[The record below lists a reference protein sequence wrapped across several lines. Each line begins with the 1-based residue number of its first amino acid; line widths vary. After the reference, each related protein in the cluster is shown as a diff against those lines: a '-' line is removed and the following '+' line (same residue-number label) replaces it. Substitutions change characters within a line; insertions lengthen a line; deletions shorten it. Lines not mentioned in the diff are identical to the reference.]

1 MFDDELAKPRA
12 RGEMNNAFKE
22 RNVMSKLYCI
32 LLTLSVLGIP
42 GGFLAGAD
50 QARIAI
56 TNPNMSFLPSG
67 VALKK
72 GFFKDEGLEVE
83 IIRMNVPTIITALV
97 TGDIGYTLLFGSVVR
112 GALRGMPMRALASL
126 LDGSTHA
133 LVAKPEYKSGREL
146 KGKTV
151 GIGNFGGTDE
161 VAGRMML
168 KSFGLDTEKDLK
180 FIALGP
186 DRARLAALKE
196 GLVDVAVIAPPADAL
211 GRQMGF
217 NVLLRAYEVFSFPFI
232 GVGANLK
239 TIKEKPE
246 EVKKVVK
253 ALVRANR
260 FIREDKEGAVRVLM
274 EWGKVERE
282 HAVASYD
289 SAWKV
294 FSPDGNIPQ
303 EGLRMVVE
311 QAKVEL
317 KLTREIPVNEIVD
330 LAPLRAAQK
339 ELGIRK

>member
-1 MFDDELAKPRA
+1 
-12 RGEMNNAFKE
+12 MNNAFKE
-22 RNVMSKLYCI
+22 RNDMSKLYRI
-32 LLTLSVLGIP
+32 LLTLSVLGTP
-42 GGFLAGAD
+42 GGFLAAAD
-50 QARIAI
+50 QARIAV

-133 LVAKPEYKSGREL
+133 LVAKPEYKSGKEL

-211 GRQMGF
+211 GKQMGF

-311 QAKVEL
+311 QAKAEL

>member
-1 MFDDELAKPRA
+1 MRRF
-12 RGEMNNAFKE
+12 
-22 RNVMSKLYCI
+22 YCI
-32 LLTLSVLGIP
+32 LLALSVLGIP
-42 GGFLAGAD
+42 NGLVEGAD
-50 QARIAI
+50 KLRISV
-56 TNPNMSFLPSG
+56 TNPNMSFLPSE
-67 VALKK
+67 VALRK

-83 IIRMNVPTIITALV
+83 IIRMNVPNILTALV
-97 TGDIGYTLLFGSVVR
+97 TGDIGYTLIFGSVVH

-133 LVAKPEYKSGREL
+133 LVAKPEYKSGKEL

-196 GLVDVAVIAPPADAL
+196 GLVDVAVIAPPGDAL
-211 GRQMGF
+211 GKQMGF

-232 GVGANLK
+232 GIGANLK

-253 ALVRANR
+253 AMVRANR
-260 FIREDKEGAVRVLM
+260 FIREDKEGAVKILM
-274 EWGKVERE
+274 EWGKVERD
-282 HAVASYD
+282 HAAASYD
-289 SAWKV
+289 STWRV

-303 EGLRMVVE
+303 QGLRLVLD
-311 QAKVEL
+311 QAKAEL
-317 KLTREIPVNEIVD
+317 KVNREVALNEIIE
-330 LAPLRAAQK
+330 LAPLREAQK
-339 ELGIRK
+339 ELGIKSNADSFKK

>member
-1 MFDDELAKPRA
+1 MRVVSRLSCLLAALGLLCIPA
-12 RGEMNNAFKE
+12 R
-22 RNVMSKLYCI
+22 
-32 LLTLSVLGIP
+32 SVD
-42 GGFLAGAD
+42 AAEKV
-50 QARIAI
+50 RISV
-56 TNPNMSFLPSG
+56 TNLNISFLPAG
-67 VALKK
+67 AALKK
-72 GFFKDEGLEVE
+72 GFFKDEGLDVE
-83 IIRMNVPTIITALV
+83 IIRMNTPNSLTALI

-133 LVAKPEYKSGREL
+133 LVARPEYKSGKEL

-196 GLVDVAVIAPPADAL
+196 GLVDVAVIAPPGDAL

-232 GVGANLK
+232 GIGANLK

-253 ALVRANR
+253 AMVRANR
-260 FIREDKEGAVRVLM
+260 FIREDKEGAVRILM
-274 EWGKVERE
+274 EWGKVERD

-289 SAWKV
+289 STWRV
-294 FSPDGNIPQ
+294 FSPDGSIPQ
-303 EGLRMVVE
+303 EGLRLVLE
-311 QAKVEL
+311 QAKAEL
-317 KLTREIPVNEIVD
+317 KLNREVALNEIVES
-330 LAPLRAAQK
+330 APLREAQR

>member
-1 MFDDELAKPRA
+1 MK
-12 RGEMNNAFKE
+12 
-22 RNVMSKLYCI
+22 NVCSVLVI
-32 LLTLSVLGIP
+32 LLVLG
-42 GGFLAGAD
+42 LAGGSVEGAD
-50 QARIAI
+50 KVRIAV

-67 VALKK
+67 VALKR

-83 IIRMNVPTIITALV
+83 IIRMNVPNIITALV
-97 TGDIGYTLLFGSVVR
+97 TGDISYTLIFGSVVR

-133 LVAKPEYKSGREL
+133 LVARPEYKSGKEL

-151 GIGNFGGTDE
+151 GIGNFGGTDD

-168 KSFGLDTEKDLK
+168 KSLGLDTDKDLK

-196 GLVDVAVIAPPADAL
+196 GLVDVAVIAPPGDSL

-239 TIKEKPE
+239 TINERPDE
-246 EVKKVVK
+246 AKKVVK
-253 ALVRANR
+253 AMVRANR
-260 FIREDKEGAVRVLM
+260 FIRENKEGAVQVLM
-274 EWGKVERE
+274 DWGKVERD

-289 SAWKV
+289 STWRV
-294 FSPDGNIPQ
+294 FSPNGNIPP
-303 EGLRMVVE
+303 EGLRLVIE
-311 QAKVEL
+311 QAKAEL
-317 KLTREIPVNEIVD
+317 KLTREVPVNEVVD
-330 LAPLRAAQK
+330 LAPLREAQK
-339 ELGIRK
+339 ELGLRR

>member
-1 MFDDELAKPRA
+1 VR
-12 RGEMNNAFKE
+12 
-22 RNVMSKLYCI
+22 KLCCI
-32 LLTLSVLGIP
+32 LLILLVLGIP
-42 GGFLAGAD
+42 SGFVESAD
-50 QARIAI
+50 KVRISV

-72 GFFKDEGLEVE
+72 GFFKDEGLDVE
-83 IIRMNVPTIITALV
+83 IIRMNVPNIITALV

-133 LVAKPEYKSGREL
+133 LVAKPEYKSGKEL
-146 KGKTV
+146 KGRTV

-196 GLVDVAVIAPPADAL
+196 GLVDVAVIAPPGDVL

-217 NVLLRAYEVFSFPFI
+217 NVLLRAYEVFNFPFI

-239 TIKEKPE
+239 TIKERPE
-246 EVKKVVK
+246 EAKKVVK
-253 ALVRANR
+253 AMVRANR
-260 FIREDKEGAVRVLM
+260 FIREDKEGAVKILM
-274 EWGKVERE
+274 EWGKVDRD
-282 HAVASYD
+282 HAAASYD
-289 SAWKV
+289 ATWKV

-303 EGLRMVVE
+303 EGLRLVVE
-311 QAKVEL
+311 QAKAEL
-317 KLTREIPVNEIVD
+317 KLTREVPLNEVVD
-330 LAPLRAAQK
+330 LAPLREAQK
-339 ELGIRK
+339 ELGLRK

>member
-1 MFDDELAKPRA
+1 MINAAK
-12 RGEMNNAFKE
+12 G
-22 RNVMSKLYCI
+22 RNDMSKVYHI

-50 QARIAI
+50 QTRIAV

-112 GALRGMPMRALASL
+112 GALRGMPLRALASL

-133 LVAKPEYKSGREL
+133 LVAKPEYKSGKEL

-274 EWGKVERE
+274 EWGKVERD

-311 QAKVEL
+311 QAKAEL
-317 KLTREIPVNEIVD
+317 KLTREIPVNEIID

>member
-1 MFDDELAKPRA
+1 MTKLCGVSLALVV
-12 RGEMNNAFKE
+12 F
-22 RNVMSKLYCI
+22 C
-32 LLTLSVLGIP
+32 LSGRPID
-42 GGFLAGAD
+42 AAD
-50 QARIAI
+50 KVRISV

-72 GFFKDEGLEVE
+72 GFFKDEGLDVE
-83 IIRMNVPTIITALV
+83 IIRMNVPNIMTALV

-112 GALRGMPMRALASL
+112 GALRGMPVRALASL

-133 LVAKPEYKSGREL
+133 LVAKPEYKSGKEL

-168 KSFGLDTEKDLK
+168 KSFGLDTDKDLK

-196 GLVDVAVIAPPADAL
+196 GLVDVAVIAPPGDAL

-232 GVGANLK
+232 GIGANLK
-239 TIKEKPE
+239 SIKEKPE

-253 ALVRANR
+253 AMVRANR
-260 FIREDKEGAVRVLM
+260 FIRDDKEGTVRILM
-274 EWGKVERE
+274 EWGKVERD
-282 HAVASYD
+282 HAAASYD
-289 SAWKV
+289 STWKV

-303 EGLRMVVE
+303 EGLRLVLD
-311 QAKVEL
+311 QAKAEL
-317 KLTREIPVNEIVD
+317 KLSRDIPVNEIID
-330 LAPLRAAQK
+330 LGPLREAQK

>member
-1 MFDDELAKPRA
+1 MKKLFCIVLA
-12 RGEMNNAFKE
+12 
-22 RNVMSKLYCI
+22 
-32 LLTLSVLGIP
+32 LSVLGMP
-42 GGFLAGAD
+42 FGFLDGAD
-50 QARIAI
+50 TVRIAV
-56 TNPNMSFLPSG
+56 TNPNMSFLPAG

-72 GFFKDEGLEVE
+72 GFFKDEGLDVE

-126 LDGSTHA
+126 LDSPTHA
-133 LVAKPEYKSGREL
+133 LIAKPQYKSVREL

-168 KSFGLDTEKDLK
+168 KSFGLDTERDLK

-196 GLVDVAVIAPPADAL
+196 GLVDVAVIAPPGDAL

-217 NVLLRAYEVFSFPFI
+217 NVLVRAYEVFSFPFI
-232 GVGANLK
+232 GIGANVK

-253 ALVRANR
+253 GMLRANR
-260 FIREDKEGAVRVLM
+260 FIREDKEGAVRILM

-282 HAVASYD
+282 HAAASYD
-289 SAWKV
+289 STWKV

-303 EGLRMVVE
+303 EGLRLVLE
-311 QAKVEL
+311 QAKTEL
-317 KLTREIPVNEIVD
+317 KLTREVPVNEIVE
-330 LAPLRAAQK
+330 LAPLREAQK
-339 ELGIRK
+339 ELGLRR

>member
-1 MFDDELAKPRA
+1 
-12 RGEMNNAFKE
+12 MNNPFKE
-22 RNVMSKLYCI
+22 TNVMSKLYCI

-42 GGFLAGAD
+42 CGFLAGAD
-50 QARIAI
+50 QTRIAV
-56 TNPNMSFLPSG
+56 TNPNISFLPSG

-72 GFFKDEGLEVE
+72 GFFKDEGLDVE

-133 LVAKPEYKSGREL
+133 LVAKPEYKSGKEL

-196 GLVDVAVIAPPADAL
+196 GLVDVAVIAPPADAM

-239 TIKEKPE
+239 TIKERPE

-294 FSPDGNIPQ
+294 FSPDGNIPP

-311 QAKVEL
+311 QAKAEL
-317 KLTREIPVNEIVD
+317 KLTRDIPVNEIVD

>member
-1 MFDDELAKPRA
+1 LAVKKI
-12 RGEMNNAFKE
+12 GSWLF
-22 RNVMSKLYCI
+22 I
-32 LLTLSVLGIP
+32 LLVSCVPGKEVSSADKIRISV
-42 GGFLAGAD
+42 
-50 QARIAI
+50 

-72 GFFKDEGLEVE
+72 GFFKDEGLDVE
-83 IIRMNVPTIITALV
+83 IIRMNVPNIITALV
-97 TGDIGYTLLFGSVVR
+97 TGDIGYTLIFGSVVR

-133 LVAKPEYKSGREL
+133 LVARPEYKSGKEL
-146 KGKTV
+146 RGKTV

-196 GLVDVAVIAPPADAL
+196 GLVDVAVIAPPGDAL

-232 GVGANLK
+232 GIGANLK
-239 TIKEKPE
+239 TIKDKPD
-246 EVKKVVK
+246 EVKKVLK
-253 ALVRANR
+253 AMVRANR
-260 FIREDKEGAVRVLM
+260 FIREDKEGAVRILM
-274 EWGKVERE
+274 EWGKVERD

-289 SAWKV
+289 STWKV

-303 EGLRMVVE
+303 EGLRLVIE
-311 QAKVEL
+311 QAKAEL
-317 KLTREIPVNEIVD
+317 KLNRDVALSEVID
-330 LAPLRAAQK
+330 LAPLREAQK
-339 ELGIRK
+339 ELGLRK

>member
-1 MFDDELAKPRA
+1 VR
-12 RGEMNNAFKE
+12 
-22 RNVMSKLYCI
+22 KLCCI
-32 LLTLSVLGIP
+32 LLILLVLGIP
-42 GGFLAGAD
+42 SGFVESAD
-50 QARIAI
+50 KVRISV

-72 GFFKDEGLEVE
+72 GFFKDEGLDVE
-83 IIRMNVPTIITALV
+83 IIRMNVPNIITALV

-133 LVAKPEYKSGREL
+133 LVAKPEYKSGKEL
-146 KGKTV
+146 KGRTV

-196 GLVDVAVIAPPADAL
+196 GLVDVAVIAPPGDVL

-217 NVLLRAYEVFSFPFI
+217 NVLLRAYEVFNFPFI

-239 TIKEKPE
+239 TIKERPE
-246 EVKKVVK
+246 EAKKVVK
-253 ALVRANR
+253 AMVRANR
-260 FIREDKEGAVRVLM
+260 FIREDKEGAVKILM
-274 EWGKVERE
+274 EWGKVDRD
-282 HAVASYD
+282 HAAASYD
-289 SAWKV
+289 ATWKV

-303 EGLRMVVE
+303 EGLRLVVE
-311 QAKVEL
+311 QAKTEL
-317 KLTREIPVNEIVD
+317 KLNREVALSEVVEPT
-330 LAPLRAAQK
+330 PLRQAQK
-339 ELGIRK
+339 ELGLTK

>member
-1 MFDDELAKPRA
+1 MR
-12 RGEMNNAFKE
+12 
-22 RNVMSKLYCI
+22 KLYGVF
-32 LLTLSVLGIP
+32 LALSVVALP
-42 GGFLAGAD
+42 GGFLARAE
-50 QARIAI
+50 QARIAV

-72 GFFKDEGLEVE
+72 GFFKDEGLDVE
-83 IIRMNVPTIITALV
+83 IIRMNVPTIITALM
-97 TGDIGYTLLFGSVVR
+97 TGDIGYTLIFGSVVR

-133 LVAKPEYKSGREL
+133 LVANPEYKSGKDL

-168 KSFGLDTEKDLK
+168 RSFGLDTEKDLK

-211 GRQMGF
+211 GKQMGF

-246 EVKKVVK
+246 QVKKVVK
-253 ALVRANR
+253 AMVRANR
-260 FIREDKEGAVRVLM
+260 FIREDKEGAVRILM
-274 EWGKVERE
+274 EWGKVERD

-289 SAWKV
+289 STWKV
-294 FSPDGNIPQ
+294 FSQNGNIPE

-311 QAKVEL
+311 QAKAEL
-317 KLTREIPVNEIVD
+317 KLTREVSMNEVVD
-330 LAPLRAAQK
+330 LTALRAAQK
-339 ELGIRK
+339 ELGITK

>member
-1 MFDDELAKPRA
+1 
-12 RGEMNNAFKE
+12 
-22 RNVMSKLYCI
+22 
-32 LLTLSVLGIP
+32 LTLSVLGTP
-42 GGFLAGAD
+42 GGLLAGAD
-50 QARIAI
+50 QARIAV

-72 GFFKDEGLEVE
+72 GFFKDEELEVE

-133 LVAKPEYKSGREL
+133 LVAKPEYKSGKEL

-211 GRQMGF
+211 GKQMGF

-311 QAKVEL
+311 QAKAEL

>member
-1 MFDDELAKPRA
+1 LIKDVLVR
-12 RGEMNNAFKE
+12 
-22 RNVMSKLYCI
+22 KLCW
-32 LLTLSVLGIP
+32 LLIGFVAIWAPSAPLHAADKVRISV
-42 GGFLAGAD
+42 
-50 QARIAI
+50 

-72 GFFKDEGLEVE
+72 GFFKDEGLDVE
-83 IIRMNVPTIITALV
+83 IIRMNVPNIITALV

-133 LVAKPEYKSGREL
+133 LVAKPEYKSGKDL

-161 VAGRMML
+161 VAGRLML

-196 GLVDVAVIAPPADAL
+196 GLVDVAVIAPPGDVL
-211 GRQMGF
+211 GKRMGF
-217 NVLLRAYEVFSFPFI
+217 NVMLRAYEVFSFPFI
-232 GVGANLK
+232 GIGANLK

-253 ALVRANR
+253 AMVRANR
-260 FIREDKEGAVRVLM
+260 FIREDKEGAVRILM
-274 EWGKVERE
+274 EWGKVERDP
-282 HAVASYD
+282 AAASYD
-289 SAWKV
+289 STWKV
-294 FSPDGNIPQ
+294 FSPDGNIPAD
-303 EGLRMVVE
+303 GLRLVVE
-311 QAKVEL
+311 QAKAEL
-317 KLTREIPVNEIVD
+317 KLTRDVPLSEVID
-330 LAPLRAAQK
+330 MAPLQAAQR

>member
-1 MFDDELAKPRA
+1 VR
-12 RGEMNNAFKE
+12 
-22 RNVMSKLYCI
+22 KLCGI
-32 LLTLSVLGIP
+32 LLALSVLCLP
-42 GGFLAGAD
+42 GRFLDAAD
-50 QARIAI
+50 KVRISV

-72 GFFKDEGLEVE
+72 GFFKDEGLDVE
-83 IIRMNVPTIITALV
+83 IIRMNVPNIITALV

-133 LVAKPEYKSGREL
+133 LVAKPEYKSGKDL

-196 GLVDVAVIAPPADAL
+196 GLVDVAVIAPPGDAL

-232 GVGANLK
+232 GIGANLK

-253 ALVRANR
+253 AMVRANR
-260 FIREDKEGAVRVLM
+260 FIREDKEGAVRILM
-274 EWGKVERE
+274 EWGKVERDP
-282 HAVASYD
+282 AAASYD
-289 SAWKV
+289 STWRV
-294 FSPDGNIPQ
+294 FSPDGNIPP
-303 EGLRMVVE
+303 EGLRLVLE
-311 QAKVEL
+311 QAKAEL
-317 KLTREIPVNEIVD
+317 KLTRDPPLSEIID
-330 LAPLRAAQK
+330 MAPLQAAQR
-339 ELGIRK
+339 ELGLRKP

>member
-1 MFDDELAKPRA
+1 MR
-12 RGEMNNAFKE
+12 
-22 RNVMSKLYCI
+22 KLYCI

-42 GGFLAGAD
+42 GGFPAGAD
-50 QARIAI
+50 QARIAV
-56 TNPNMSFLPSG
+56 TNPNMSFLPAG

-133 LVAKPEYKSGREL
+133 LVAKPEYKSGKEL

-311 QAKVEL
+311 QAKAEL

>member
-1 MFDDELAKPRA
+1 
-12 RGEMNNAFKE
+12 MNNAFKE
-22 RNVMSKLYCI
+22 RNVMRKLYCI

-50 QARIAI
+50 QTRIAV

-133 LVAKPEYKSGREL
+133 LVAKPEYKSGKEL

-186 DRARLAALKE
+186 DRARLAAVKE

-274 EWGKVERE
+274 EWGKVERD

-311 QAKVEL
+311 QAKAEL
-317 KLTREIPVNEIVD
+317 KLTRDIPVNEIVD

-339 ELGIRK
+339 ELGISK

>member
-1 MFDDELAKPRA
+1 VR
-12 RGEMNNAFKE
+12 
-22 RNVMSKLYCI
+22 KLCCI
-32 LLTLSVLGIP
+32 LVILSVLGVS
-42 GGFLAGAD
+42 GGFVDSAD
-50 QARIAI
+50 KVRISV

-72 GFFKDEGLEVE
+72 GFFKDEGLDVE
-83 IIRMNVPTIITALV
+83 IIRMNVPNIITALV
-97 TGDIGYTLLFGSVVR
+97 TGDIGYTMIFGSVVR

-133 LVAKPEYKSGREL
+133 LVAKPEYKSGKEL

-196 GLVDVAVIAPPADAL
+196 GLVDVAVIAPPGDAL

-217 NVLLRAYEVFSFPFI
+217 NILLRAYEVFSFPFI

-246 EVKKVVK
+246 EVKKMLK
-253 ALVRANR
+253 AMVRANR
-260 FIREDKEGAVRVLM
+260 FIREDKEGAVKILM
-274 EWGKVERE
+274 EWGKVDRE

-289 SAWKV
+289 TTWKV

-303 EGLRMVVE
+303 EGLRLVVE
-311 QAKVEL
+311 QAKAEL
-317 KLTREIPVNEIVD
+317 KLTREIPLSEVVD
-330 LAPLRAAQK
+330 LAPLREAQK
-339 ELGIRK
+339 ELGLRQ

>member
-1 MFDDELAKPRA
+1 VVAKLCSI
-12 RGEMNNAFKE
+12 F
-22 RNVMSKLYCI
+22 
-32 LLTLSVLGIP
+32 LTLWVLGIP
-42 GGFLAGAD
+42 RGFVEGAD
-50 QARIAI
+50 KVRISV

-83 IIRMNVPTIITALV
+83 IIRMNVPNIITALV

-133 LVAKPEYKSGREL
+133 LVAKPEYKSGKEL

-196 GLVDVAVIAPPADAL
+196 GLVDVAVIAPPGDAL

-217 NVLLRAYEVFSFPFI
+217 NVLLRAYDVFSFPFI

-246 EVKKVVK
+246 EVKKMVK
-253 ALVRANR
+253 AMVRANR
-260 FIREDKEGAVRVLM
+260 FIREDKEGAVRILM
-274 EWGKVERE
+274 EWGKVERD
-282 HAVASYD
+282 HAAAAYD
-289 SAWKV
+289 STWKV
-294 FSPDGNIPQ
+294 FSPDGSIPQ
-303 EGLRMVVE
+303 EGLRLVLD
-311 QAKVEL
+311 QARAEL
-317 KLTREIPVNEIVD
+317 KLTREVPLNEVVD
-330 LAPLRAAQK
+330 LTPLREAQR

>member
-1 MFDDELAKPRA
+1 VR
-12 RGEMNNAFKE
+12 
-22 RNVMSKLYCI
+22 KLCCI
-32 LLTLSVLGIP
+32 LLILLVLGIP
-42 GGFLAGAD
+42 SGFVESAD
-50 QARIAI
+50 KVRISV

-72 GFFKDEGLEVE
+72 GFFKDEGLDVE
-83 IIRMNVPTIITALV
+83 IIRMNVPNIITALV

-133 LVAKPEYKSGREL
+133 LVAKPEYKSGKEL
-146 KGKTV
+146 KRRTV

-196 GLVDVAVIAPPADAL
+196 GLVDVAVIAPPGDVL

-217 NVLLRAYEVFSFPFI
+217 NVLLRAYEVFNFPFI

-239 TIKEKPE
+239 TIKERPE
-246 EVKKVVK
+246 EAKKVVK
-253 ALVRANR
+253 AMVRANR
-260 FIREDKEGAVRVLM
+260 FIREDKEGAVKILM
-274 EWGKVERE
+274 EWGKVDRD
-282 HAVASYD
+282 HAAASYD
-289 SAWKV
+289 ATWKV

-303 EGLRMVVE
+303 EGLRLVVE
-311 QAKVEL
+311 QAKAEL
-317 KLTREIPVNEIVD
+317 KLTREVPLNEVVD
-330 LAPLRAAQK
+330 LAPLREAQK
-339 ELGIRK
+339 ELGLRK

>member
-1 MFDDELAKPRA
+1 
-12 RGEMNNAFKE
+12 
-22 RNVMSKLYCI
+22 MSKVYRI

-50 QARIAI
+50 QTRIAV

-112 GALRGMPMRALASL
+112 GALRGMPLRALASL

-133 LVAKPEYKSGREL
+133 LVAKPEYKSGKEL

-289 SAWKV
+289 SSWKV

-311 QAKVEL
+311 QAKAEL
-317 KLTREIPVNEIVD
+317 KLTREIPVNEIID

>member
-1 MFDDELAKPRA
+1 MR
-12 RGEMNNAFKE
+12 
-22 RNVMSKLYCI
+22 KLCTVFLI
-32 LLTLSVLGIP
+32 LSALGIP
-42 GGFLAGAD
+42 GGFLACAE
-50 QARIAI
+50 QARIAV

-72 GFFKDEGLEVE
+72 GFFKDEGLDVE
-83 IIRMNVPTIITALV
+83 IIRMNVPTIVTALV

-133 LVAKPEYKSGREL
+133 LVAKPEYKSGKEL

-161 VAGRMML
+161 IAGRMML
-168 KSFGLDTEKDLK
+168 KSFGLDTDKDLK

-186 DRARLAALKE
+186 DRARLAGLKE
-196 GLVDVAVIAPPADAL
+196 GLVDVAVIAPPGDAL

-217 NVLLRAYEVFSFPFI
+217 NVLLRAYEVSSFPFI

-246 EVKKVVK
+246 QVKKVVK
-253 ALVRANR
+253 AMVRANR
-260 FIREDKEGAVRVLM
+260 FIREDREGAVRILM
-274 EWGKVERE
+274 DWGKVERD
-282 HAVASYD
+282 HALASYD
-289 SAWKV
+289 STWKV

-303 EGLRMVVE
+303 EGLRMVIE
-311 QAKVEL
+311 QAKAEL
-317 KLTREIPVNEIVD
+317 KVAREVPVNEIVD
-330 LAPLRAAQK
+330 LTPLRAAQK

>member
-1 MFDDELAKPRA
+1 LLLIFWVLALPA
-12 RGEMNNAFKE
+12 
-22 RNVMSKLYCI
+22 
-32 LLTLSVLGIP
+32 
-42 GGFLAGAD
+42 GFFAGAA
-50 QARIAI
+50 QVRIAV

-72 GFFKDEGLEVE
+72 GFFKDEGLEAE
-83 IIRMNVPTIITALV
+83 IIRMNVPNIITALV

-133 LVAKPEYKSGREL
+133 LVARSEYKSGKEL

-196 GLVDVAVIAPPADAL
+196 GLVDVAVIAPPGDAL
-211 GRQMGF
+211 GKQMGF
-217 NVLLRAYEVFSFPFI
+217 NVLSRAYEVFSFPFI

-239 TIKEKPE
+239 SIKEKPE
-246 EVKKVVK
+246 EAKKVVK
-253 ALVRANR
+253 AMVRANR
-260 FIREDKEGAVRVLM
+260 FIRENKEDAVRVLM
-274 EWGKVERE
+274 EWGKVERD
-282 HAVASYD
+282 HAAASYD
-289 SAWKV
+289 ATWKV

-311 QAKVEL
+311 QAKAEL
-317 KLTREIPVNEIVD
+317 KLTREVPFNEIVD
-330 LAPLRAAQK
+330 LAPLREAQK

>member
-1 MFDDELAKPRA
+1 MKKIGSWLFLLLVSCVP
-12 RGEMNNAFKE
+12 GKE
-22 RNVMSKLYCI
+22 V
-32 LLTLSVLGIP
+32 G
-42 GGFLAGAD
+42 GAD
-50 QARIAI
+50 KIRISV

-72 GFFKDEGLEVE
+72 GFFKDEGLDVE
-83 IIRMNVPTIITALV
+83 IIRMNVPNIITALV

-133 LVAKPEYKSGREL
+133 LVVRPEYKSGKEL

-168 KSFGLDTEKDLK
+168 KSFGLDTEKDLR

-186 DRARLAALKE
+186 DRARLAGLKE
-196 GLVDVAVIAPPADAL
+196 GLVDVAVIAPPGDAL

-232 GVGANLK
+232 GIGANLK
-239 TIKEKPE
+239 TIKDKPD

-253 ALVRANR
+253 AMVRANR
-260 FIREDKEGAVRVLM
+260 FIREDKEGAVRILM
-274 EWGKVERE
+274 EWAKVERD
-282 HAVASYD
+282 HAAASYD
-289 SAWKV
+289 STWKV
-294 FSPDGNIPQ
+294 FSPD
-303 EGLRMVVE
+303 
-311 QAKVEL
+311 
-317 KLTREIPVNEIVD
+317 
-330 LAPLRAAQK
+330 
-339 ELGIRK
+339 